1 MSLIQEALLTTA
13 TPDGGSHLAPLGFR
27 REGEFIVLAPFHPS
41 RTLDNLRATGLAAL
55 SHSDDVRIF
64 AGCLTG
70 RRDWPLLPCERIA
83 CGRLAGALSHV
94 ELEVARVEDDPARP
108 RFLCQEVAVFN
119 HAPFPGHNR
128 AQAAVIEACIL
139 VSRLA
144 MLPADKVDRE
154 MDYLAIAIDKTA
166 GPRELE
172 AWGWLRERIA
182 AEKAKKVVAA

>member
-1 MSLIQEALLTTA
+1 MSLIYEAILTTA
-13 TPDGGSHLAPLGFR
+13 TPDGATHIAPLGFR

-41 RTLDNLRATGLAAL
+41 RTLENLRATGIAAL
-55 SHSDDVRIF
+55 SLSDDVRVF

-70 RRDWPLLPCERIA
+70 RRDWPLTPCEQIA
-83 CGRLAGALSHV
+83 CGRLAGALTHI
-94 ELEVARVEDDPARP
+94 ELEVARIEDDPLRP
-108 RFLCQEVAVFN
+108 RFLCRERAVRQ
-119 HAPFPGHNR
+119 HAVFPGHNR

-144 MLPADKVDRE
+144 MLPPDKVARE

-172 AWGWLRERIA
+172 AWDWLKQRIA
-182 AEKAKKVVAA
+182 AHQFVGDAS